1 MSDSPKKRPNQVGIK
16 AFTDNVEDI
25 PEIDSPMRRKK
36 RNLGSL
42 ELKPNV
48 TEKVE
53 DKSTPETQS
62 KAFATYE
69 ILFQEVLKNFEK
81 K

>member
-16 AFTDNVEDI
+16 AFTDNTQDY

-36 RNLGSL
+36 KNLGSL
-42 ELKPNV
+42 ELKPTV
-48 TEKVE
+48 AEKIE
-53 DKSTPETQS
+53 DKSTPETQ
-62 KAFATYE
+62 AFATYE